1 LLSTSDNR
9 TKKYRSKQE
18 IVHDILNACPD
29 RKGHIMFKAYLSFT
43 ELKEYLQELQQL
55 ELIDYN
61 EETRVF
67 NLTDKGARYVRV
79 FDRMK
84 GLTNEKAV

>member
-1 LLSTSDNR
+1 M
-9 TKKYRSKQE
+9 
-18 IVHDILNACPD
+18 C
-29 RKGHIMFKAYLSFT
+29 KAYLSFT

-67 NLTDKGARYVRV
+67 NLTDKGARYVDV
-79 FDRMK
+79 FDRMNILMRK
-84 GLTNEKAV
+84 EV

>member
-18 IVHDILNACPD
+18 LVHDILNACPD
-29 RKGHIMFKAYLSFT
+29 RKGHIMCKAYLSFT

-67 NLTDKGARYVRV
+67 NLTDKGARYVDV
-79 FDRMK
+79 FDRMNILMRK
-84 GLTNEKAV
+84 EV